1 MSSDTNDPH
10 LHVIRLRD
18 PGTGDPED
26 SQDFDWAVGRVESLV
41 AGAVQ
46 DGRRY
51 VINQFEKRIEQS
63 STTEDQERWTKLK
76 KRMKRKLERRE
87 MRKPIDVYNHLDNIS
102 TLSSE
107 LTHDISSIFADGSDG
122 LYRES
127 HFYLPTPLSWFQE
140 LTRSYRGQERAY
152 IDAILILSY
161 IVLLSRIPE
170 ARLSPIVRLRPGE
183 IKRELDIT
191 EECRS
196 RGMKFLRDE
205 ELIDVLLIKGL
216 VPWYREDDR
225 TSGTYQFAIPRPKEI
240 RKITYASFGRMTRM
254 IEEPG
259 DNYDSSIPSR
269 LNQNLS
275 DRSKPESMID
285 SLRL

>member
-1 MSSDTNDPH
+1 M
-10 LHVIRLRD
+10 
-18 PGTGDPED
+18 
-26 SQDFDWAVGRVESLV
+26 
-41 AGAVQ
+41 
-46 DGRRY
+46 
-51 VINQFEKRIEQS
+51 
-63 STTEDQERWTKLK
+63 
-76 KRMKRKLERRE
+76 
-87 MRKPIDVYNHLDNIS
+87 
-102 TLSSE
+102 
-107 LTHDISSIFADGSDG
+107 
-122 LYRES
+122 
-127 HFYLPTPLSWFQE
+127 
-140 LTRSYRGQERAY
+140 
-152 IDAILILSY
+152 
-161 IVLLSRIPE
+161 
-170 ARLSPIVRLRPGE
+170 
-183 IKRELDIT
+183 
-191 EECRS
+191 
-196 RGMKFLRDE
+196 RDE